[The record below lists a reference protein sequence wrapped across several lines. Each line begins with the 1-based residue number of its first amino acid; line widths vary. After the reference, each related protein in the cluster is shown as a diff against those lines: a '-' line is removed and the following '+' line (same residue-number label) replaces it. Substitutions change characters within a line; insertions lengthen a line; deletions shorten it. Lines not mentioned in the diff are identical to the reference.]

1 MIEPNDIINTM
12 LDYYD
17 ADINKHIMNIEIM
30 LHNPLAF
37 HDHDKFNEA
46 VENQLDLITE
56 SKDRKDALLLV
67 QDFLNAG
74 MVPFACRQRSRL

>member
-1 MIEPNDIINTM
+1 MIESNDIINTM

-30 LHNPLAF
+30 LTNPMAF

-46 VENQLDLITE
+46 VECQLDLITE

-74 MVPFACRQRSRL
+74 AVPFA

>member
-30 LHNPLAF
+30 LSNPMAF

-56 SKDRKDALLLV
+56 SKDRKKALLLV

-74 MVPFACRQRSRL
+74 MVPFE

>member
-46 VENQLDLITE
+46 VENQSDLITE

-74 MVPFACRQRSRL
+74 MVPFA